1 MRLGV
6 ATDPSNQGIA
16 SMSSTN
22 ATVSIQVLASEVF
35 TASEVASGANEAD
48 RTIKSTVKL
57 AATLTSTTTPSVT
70 KPPVYKSL
78 AATATIDLTAVQ
90 AAAMPNSATRSV
102 DMTGAKVVGAV
113 LKAGAANASAVNI
126 APGASNPYPLFGTA
140 NDIDLKPG
148 MVVAIGLNG
157 VASQLPAVS
166 STVKNIDVT
175 ISGSDT
181 VEILLLLGA

>member
-1 MRLGV
+1 
-6 ATDPSNQGIA
+6 
-16 SMSSTN
+16 MSSTN
-22 ATVSIQVLASEVF
+22 ATISIQLQANETF
-35 TASEVASGANEAD
+35 TAVEVASGSNESD
-48 RTIKSTVKL
+48 RTMKSVVKL
-57 AATLTSTTTPSVT
+57 ASTLTSTTTPSIT

-102 DMTGAKVVGAV
+102 DMTGAKVVGV
-113 LKAGAANASAVNI
+113 ILKAGAANAAAVNI

-148 MVVAIGLNG
+148 MVVAFGFNA
-157 VASQLPAVS
+157 VASGLPAVS
-166 STVKNIDVT
+166 STVKTIDVT
-175 ISGSDT
+175 ITGSDT